1 MRLKKKIFLFVS
13 VIISLL
19 AVASLSGCSSITVGG
34 KTLKRPDEITLY
46 RLGLYSPFSTF
57 KKKSEID
64 NIYSFFNKAEFVLS
78 NEVLTEADGNVIFE
92 EDLEL
97 CFGNDTYYV
106 TVAENGKAECSISDT
121 HYITTAGAVDY
132 NGLKTFVD
140 NEIQKYLNNKGV

>member
-1 MRLKKKIFLFVS
+1 M
-13 VIISLL
+13 
-19 AVASLSGCSSITVGG
+19 
-34 KTLKRPDEITLY
+34 
-46 RLGLYSPFSTF
+46 
-57 KKKSEID
+57 
-64 NIYSFFNKAEFVLS
+64 
-78 NEVLTEADGNVIFE
+78 LTEADGNVIFE

-106 TVAENGKAECSISDT
+106 IVAENGKAECLINDT